1 MALNR
6 DEVSTKLPSLPT
18 FFLFSLPPP
27 LPSFLRRSY
36 AILFRNGTENDLSL
50 IYPFERVVARFSTIF
65 QFEGRRIKFSE
76 DRISVAGRKNSK
88 VIISTRFPK
97 RDSRL
102 SRFFRSMRENRVV
115 RSSTIFMETDYILK
129 GTVFEA
135 RLRRPVYHR
144 VSSRNVAAFPTRHVP
159 GETGKIL
166 AGDNI
171 SRMDLHDPGP
181 DRIVAFPVDAHI

>member
-1 MALNR
+1 
-6 DEVSTKLPSLPT
+6 
-18 FFLFSLPPP
+18 
-27 LPSFLRRSY
+27 
-36 AILFRNGTENDLSL
+36 
-50 IYPFERVVARFSTIF
+50 
-65 QFEGRRIKFSE
+65 
-76 DRISVAGRKNSK
+76 
-88 VIISTRFPK
+88 
-97 RDSRL
+97 
-102 SRFFRSMRENRVV
+102 MRENRVV
-115 RSSTIFMETDYILK
+115 RSSAIFMETDYILK